1 MLLTVKSSNIFL
13 FEGKVLM
20 SKKQHM
26 QRSLKSRHIQL
37 MALGGTIGT
46 GLFLG
51 SGKAIRAA
59 GPAILLAYLITGIVC
74 FGIMRALG
82 ELLLSNLKY
91 RSFMEAIRDYMG
103 VRVGFITGWAYWACW
118 LALAMAEITAIG
130 LYIQIWL
137 PRVPQWLPGALT
149 LLIFL
154 CLNLIT
160 VNVFGE
166 VEFWFALIKVVAIL
180 ILIAVGV
187 FMMVV
192 QYHSKGG
199 YVASPFNLIRYGG
212 FFATGLKGFLL
223 SFQMVVF
230 AFVGIEM
237 VGVTAAEAEN
247 PRQVIPKAIN
257 GIPIRIL
264 LFYIGALAVIM
275 CIYPWNQLSPSN
287 SPFVLVFRDAGLRG
301 AASIVNFVV
310 ITAAASACN
319 SSIYTSGRMLA
330 ELTSN
335 AHRPGLRKISQLSK
349 RAVPARAVVISSII
363 IGLAAILNM
372 VMPGEVFTFV
382 SSVATTSFLF
392 IWAAIIGAHL
402 RYIKLHPDERTFKM
416 PGAPVTD
423 YLVLAFL
430 VFIFIIL
437 CLDKQT
443 FYALILTLIWF
454 AILGVASLSQRE
466 KGRR

>member
-1 MLLTVKSSNIFL
+1 MND
-13 FEGKVLM
+13 
-20 SKKQHM
+20 KQTQM
-26 QRSLKSRHIQL
+26 KRSLKSRHIQL

-74 FGIMRALG
+74 FAIMRALG
-82 ELLLSNLKY
+82 ELLLSNLHY
-91 RSFMEAIRDYMG
+91 RSFMEAIRDYLG
-103 VRVGFITGWAYWACW
+103 KRVSFIAGWAYWACW

-137 PRVPQWLPGALT
+137 PHVPQWIPGVIT

-166 VEFWFALIKVVAIL
+166 IEFWFAMIKIVAI
-180 ILIAVGV
+180 IVLIAVGI
-187 FMMVV
+187 FMVII
-192 QYHSKGG
+192 QFKSAGG
-199 YVASPFNLIRYGG
+199 YVASPKNLVAYHG
-212 FFATGLKGFLL
+212 FFATGAKGFVM

-247 PRQVIPKAIN
+247 PRKVIPEAIN
-257 GIPIRIL
+257 GISIRALI
-264 LFYIGALAVIM
+264 FYLGALAAIM
-275 CIYPWNQLSPSN
+275 CIYPWNQLSPAN
-287 SPFVLVFRDAGLRG
+287 SPFVLVFQDAGLRG
-301 AASIVNFVV
+301 AASVVNFIV

-319 SSIYTSGRMLA
+319 SSIYTTGRMLA
-330 ELTSN
+330 ELTAKSHHPRVR
-335 AHRPGLRKISQLSK
+335 AISRLSK
-349 RAVPARAVVISSII
+349 HRVPARAVVISSAV
-363 IGLAAILNM
+363 IGVAAFLNFL
-372 VMPGEVFTFV
+372 MPGAVFTLI
-382 SSVATTSFLF
+382 SSIATTSFLF

-402 RYIKLHPDERTFKM
+402 RFIKKRTVKRPFKL
-416 PGAPVTD
+416 PGAPFTD

-430 VFIFIIL
+430 AFVLVVL
-437 CLDKQT
+437 CMDWQT
-443 FYALILTLIWF
+443 LTALIFTLIWF
-454 AILGVASLSQRE
+454 AVLFVASLTQKNE
-466 KGRR
+466 

>member
-1 MLLTVKSSNIFL
+1 MN
-13 FEGKVLM
+13 
-20 SKKQHM
+20 KQQGM
-26 QRSLKSRHIQL
+26 KRSLKSRHIQL

-51 SGKAIRAA
+51 SGKAIRMA
-59 GPAILLAYLITGIVC
+59 GPAILLAYLITGIIC

-82 ELLLSNLKY
+82 ELLMANLKY
-91 RSFMEAIRDYMG
+91 RSFMEAIRDYLG
-103 VRVGFITGWAYWACW
+103 RRISFITGWAYWACW

-137 PRVPQWLPGALT
+137 PELPQWVPGLIT

-166 VEFWFALIKVVAIL
+166 IEFWFALIKIIAIL
-180 ILIAVGV
+180 VLIAVGI
-187 FMMVV
+187 FMMVI
-192 QYHSKGG
+192 QFRSRGG
-199 YVASPFNLIRYGG
+199 YVASPANLFAYNG
-212 FFATGLKGFLL
+212 FFATGWKGFVM

-275 CIYPWNQLSPSN
+275 CIYPWNRLSPTN

-301 AASIVNFVV
+301 AASLVNFVV

-319 SSIYTSGRMLA
+319 SSLYTTGRMLA

-335 AHRPGLRKISQLSK
+335 AHRPAIRRLSHLSK
-349 RAVPARAVVISSII
+349 NQVPARAVAVSAAV
-363 IGLAAILNM
+363 IGLAAILNLT
-372 VMPGEVFTFV
+372 MPGEVFTLV
-382 SSVATTSFLF
+382 SSIATTSFLF

-402 RYIKLHPDERTFKM
+402 RFIKLHPNDRRFKM

-423 YLVLAFL
+423 WLVLLFL
-430 VFIFIIL
+430 SFVMVVL
-437 CLDKQT
+437 CFEKQT
-443 FYALILTLIWF
+443 LIALLLTLIWF
-454 AILGVASLSQRE
+454 AILGVASLSQPSRT
-466 KGRR
+466 KND

>member
-1 MLLTVKSSNIFL
+1 MS
-13 FEGKVLM
+13 EGQQMK
-20 SKKQHM
+20 
-26 QRSLKSRHIQL
+26 RRLKSRHIEL

-51 SGKAIRAA
+51 AGKAIRAA

-82 ELLLSNLKY
+82 ELLLSNLHY
-91 RSFMEAIRDYMG
+91 RSFMEAIRDYLG
-103 VRVGFITGWAYWACW
+103 PRISFVTGWAYWACW

-137 PRVPQWLPGALT
+137 PRVPQWIPGALT
-149 LLIFL
+149 LVIFL

-166 VEFWFALIKVVAIL
+166 IEFWFALIKVLAII
-180 ILIAVGV
+180 ILVVVGA
-187 FMMVV
+187 FMMLI
-192 QYHSKGG
+192 QFKSKGG
-199 YVASPFNLIRYGG
+199 YVATPLNLIRYHG
-212 FFATGLKGFLL
+212 FFATGWHGFIL

-319 SSIYTSGRMLA
+319 SSIYTTGRMLA

-335 AHRPGLRKISQLSK
+335 AHRPSIQKISQLSK
-349 RAVPARAVVISSII
+349 RAVPARAVVISSLV

-382 SSVATTSFLF
+382 SSIATTSFLF

-402 RYIKLHPDERTFKM
+402 RYIKLHATMRQFKM
-416 PGAPVTD
+416 PGAPFTD
-423 YLVLAFL
+423 YLVLTFL
-430 VFIFIIL
+430 VFVLVVL
-437 CLDKQT
+437 CMDRQT
-443 FYALILTLIWF
+443 LEALILTLVWF
-454 AILGVASLSQRE
+454 AILGVVSLTQRQQN
-466 KGRR
+466 KN

>member
-1 MLLTVKSSNIFL
+1 MN
-13 FEGKVLM
+13 
-20 SKKQHM
+20 
-26 QRSLKSRHIQL
+26 RSLKSRHIQL

-59 GPAILLAYLITGIVC
+59 GPAILLAYLITGIAC

-82 ELLLSNLKY
+82 ELLMSNLHY
-91 RSFMEAIRDYMG
+91 RSFMEAIRDYLGNQVSFVM
-103 VRVGFITGWAYWACW
+103 GWAYWACW

-137 PRVPQWLPGALT
+137 PNVPQWVPGLIT

-166 VEFWFALIKVVAIL
+166 VEFWFAMVKILAIL

-187 FMMVV
+187 LMMVI
-192 QYHSKGG
+192 HFKSPNG
-199 YVASPFNLIRYGG
+199 YLASPANLVAGHG
-212 FFATGLKGFLL
+212 FFATGAKGFVM

-247 PRQVIPKAIN
+247 PRQVIPRAIN

-264 LFYIGALAVIM
+264 FFYIGALAVIM
-275 CIYPWNQLSPSN
+275 CIYPWNRLSPAN
-287 SPFVLVFRDAGLRG
+287 SPFVLVFQDVGLRG

-310 ITAAASACN
+310 IMAAASACN
-319 SSIYTSGRMLA
+319 SSIYTTGRMLA
-330 ELTSN
+330 ELT
-335 AHRPGLRKISQLSK
+335 ADARRPHIRAISQLS
-349 RAVPARAVVISSII
+349 RHQVPARAVIISSAI
-363 IGLAAILNM
+363 IGLAALLNL
-372 VMPGEVFTFV
+372 VIPGAVFTLV
-382 SSVATTSFLF
+382 SSIATTSFLF
-392 IWAAIIGAHL
+392 IWAAIVCAHL
-402 RYIKLHPDERTFKM
+402 RFIKRHPNDRPFKM

-430 VFIFIIL
+430 VFVLVVL

-443 FYALILTLIWF
+443 LTALILTVVWF
-454 AILGVASLSQRE
+454 AILSFVSLTQRR
-466 KGRR
+466 KQF

>member
-1 MLLTVKSSNIFL
+1 
-13 FEGKVLM
+13 M
-20 SKKQHM
+20 SKQQM
-26 QRSLKSRHIQL
+26 NRSLKSRHIQL

-51 SGKAIRAA
+51 AGKAIRAA

-82 ELLLSNLKY
+82 ELLMANLKY
-91 RSFMEAIRDYMG
+91 RSFMEAIRDYLG
-103 VRVGFITGWAYWACW
+103 NRVSFITGWAYWACW

-137 PRVPQWLPGALT
+137 PNVPQWVPGLIT

-166 VEFWFALIKVVAIL
+166 IEFWFAMIKVVAIL
-180 ILIAVGV
+180 ILIAVGA
-187 FMMVV
+187 FMMVI
-192 QYHSKGG
+192 QFKSRGG
-199 YVASPFNLIRYGG
+199 YVASPANLVADHG
-212 FFATGLKGFLL
+212 FFATGIKGFVM

-275 CIYPWNQLSPSN
+275 CIYPWNRLSPTN

-301 AASIVNFVV
+301 AASVVNFVV

-319 SSIYTSGRMLA
+319 SSIYTTGRMLA
-330 ELTSN
+330 ELTAD
-335 AHRPGLRKISQLSK
+335 AHRPGIRRIARLSK
-349 RAVPARAVVISSII
+349 HQVPALAVVISSIV
-363 IGLAAILNM
+363 IGVAAILNLL
-372 VMPGEVFTFV
+372 MPGAVFTLV

-402 RYIKLHPDERTFKM
+402 RYIKQHPHDRTFKM
-416 PGAPVTD
+416 PGTPFTD

-430 VFIFIIL
+430 AFVLVVL

-443 FYALILTLIWF
+443 FAALIFTLIWF
-454 AILGVASLSQRE
+454 GLLMVASLSKRE
-466 KGRR
+466 RA

>member
-1 MLLTVKSSNIFL
+1 M
-13 FEGKVLM
+13 E
-20 SKKQHM
+20 KKQQM
-26 QRSLKSRHIQL
+26 NRRLKSRHIEL

-51 SGKAIRAA
+51 SGKAIREA
-59 GPAILLAYLITGIVC
+59 GPAILLAYLITGIIC

-82 ELLLSNLKY
+82 ELLLSNLHY
-91 RSFMEAIRDYMG
+91 RSFMEAIRDYLG
-103 VRVGFITGWAYWACW
+103 PRVSFVAGWAYWACW
-118 LALAMAEITAIG
+118 LALAMAEITAVG

-137 PRVPQWLPGALT
+137 PHVPQWIPGVIT
-149 LLIFL
+149 LVIFL

-166 VEFWFALIKVVAIL
+166 IEFWFALIKILAIVVL
-180 ILIAVGV
+180 VAVGIL
-187 FMMVV
+187 MMVL
-192 QYHSKGG
+192 QFKTADG
-199 YVASPFNLIRYGG
+199 YVASPMNLVRYHG
-212 FFATGLKGFLL
+212 FFATGLGGFAR

-247 PRQVIPKAIN
+247 PRKVIPRAIN

-275 CIYPWNQLSPSN
+275 CIYPWNHLSPDN
-287 SPFVLVFRDAGLRG
+287 SPFVLVFRDVGLRG

-319 SSIYTSGRMLA
+319 SSIYTTGRMLA

-335 AHRPGLRKISQLSK
+335 AHRPAIRQISRLSK
-349 RAVPARAVVISSII
+349 RAVPARAVVISSLV
-363 IGLAAILNM
+363 IGLAAILNL
-372 VMPGEVFTFV
+372 VMPGEVFTFI
-382 SSVATTSFLF
+382 SSIATTSFLF
-392 IWAAIIGAHL
+392 IWAAIIMAHL
-402 RYIKLHPDERTFKM
+402 RYIRLHPDERTFKM

-423 YLVLAFL
+423 YIVLAFL
-430 VFIFIIL
+430 AFVMVVL
-437 CLDKQT
+437 CLERQT
-443 FYALILTLIWF
+443 LEALILTLVWF
-454 AILGVASLSQRE
+454 AILGVASLSQP
-466 KGRR
+466 KYNNAND

>member
-1 MLLTVKSSNIFL
+1 
-13 FEGKVLM
+13 M
-20 SKKQHM
+20 SKQQM
-26 QRSLKSRHIQL
+26 NRSLKSRHIQL

-51 SGKAIRAA
+51 AGKAIRAA

-82 ELLLSNLKY
+82 ELLMANLKY
-91 RSFMEAIRDYMG
+91 RSFMEAIRDYLG
-103 VRVGFITGWAYWACW
+103 NRVSFITGWAYWACW

-137 PRVPQWLPGALT
+137 PNVPQWVPGLIT

-166 VEFWFALIKVVAIL
+166 IEFWFAMIKVVAIL
-180 ILIAVGV
+180 ILIAVGA
-187 FMMVV
+187 FMMVI
-192 QYHSKGG
+192 QFKSRGG
-199 YVASPFNLIRYGG
+199 YVASPANLVADHG
-212 FFATGLKGFLL
+212 FFATGIKGFVM

-275 CIYPWNQLSPSN
+275 CIYPWNRLSPTN

-301 AASIVNFVV
+301 AASVVNFVV

-319 SSIYTSGRMLA
+319 SSIYTTGRMLA
-330 ELTSN
+330 ELTAD
-335 AHRPGLRKISQLSK
+335 AHRPGIRRIARLSK
-349 RAVPARAVVISSII
+349 HQVPALAVVISSIV
-363 IGLAAILNM
+363 IGVAAILNLL
-372 VMPGEVFTFV
+372 MPGAVFTLV

-402 RYIKLHPDERTFKM
+402 RYIKQHPHDRTFKM
-416 PGAPVTD
+416 PGAPFTD

-430 VFIFIIL
+430 AFVLVVL

-443 FYALILTLIWF
+443 FAALIFTLIWF
-454 AILGVASLSQRE
+454 GLLTVASLSKRE
-466 KGRR
+466 RV

>member
-1 MLLTVKSSNIFL
+1 M
-13 FEGKVLM
+13 EE
-20 SKKQHM
+20 KQQM
-26 QRSLKSRHIQL
+26 KRSLKSRHIQL

-51 SGKAIRAA
+51 AGKAIREA

-82 ELLLSNLKY
+82 ELLLSNLHY
-91 RSFMEAIRDYMG
+91 RSFMEAIRDYLG
-103 VRVGFITGWAYWACW
+103 HRISFITGWAYWACW

-137 PRVPQWLPGALT
+137 PHVPQWVPGLIT
-149 LLIFL
+149 LIIFL

-166 VEFWFALIKVVAIL
+166 IEFWFAMIKILAIL
-180 ILIAVGV
+180 VLVSVGV
-187 FMMVV
+187 FMMVI
-192 QYHSKGG
+192 QYRSKGG
-199 YVASPFNLIRYGG
+199 FVATPVNLVSYGG

-247 PRQVIPKAIN
+247 PRTVIPKAIN

-275 CIYPWNQLSPSN
+275 CIYPWNRLSPDN

-301 AASIVNFVV
+301 AATIVNFVV

-319 SSIYTSGRMLA
+319 SSIYTTGRMLA
-330 ELTSN
+330 ELTAN
-335 AHRPGLRKISQLSK
+335 AHRPSIQKISHLSK
-349 RAVPARAVVISSII
+349 RAVPDRAVIISAVV

-372 VMPGEVFTFV
+372 VMPGEVFTFI
-382 SSVATTSFLF
+382 SSIATTSFLF

-402 RYIKLHPDERTFKM
+402 RYIHLHPTERHFKM
-416 PGAPVTD
+416 PGAPWSD
-423 YLVLAFL
+423 YLILVFL
-430 VFIFIIL
+430 VFVLGIL
-437 CLDKQT
+437 CLEKQT
-443 FYALILTLIWF
+443 FYALLLTLAWF
-454 AILGVASLSQRE
+454 IILGIASLSQRE
-466 KGRR
+466 E

>member
-1 MLLTVKSSNIFL
+1 MN
-13 FEGKVLM
+13 
-20 SKKQHM
+20 KQQQM
-26 QRSLKSRHIQL
+26 KRSLKSRHIQL

-51 SGKAIRAA
+51 AGKAIRAA
-59 GPAILLAYLITGIVC
+59 GPAILFAYLITGIVC

-82 ELLLSNLKY
+82 ELLMSNLQY
-91 RSFMEAIRDYMG
+91 RSFMEAIRDYLG
-103 VRVGFITGWAYWACW
+103 NRISFITGWAYWACW

-137 PRVPQWLPGALT
+137 PNVPQWVPGLIT
-149 LLIFL
+149 LVIFL

-166 VEFWFALIKVVAIL
+166 IEFWFAMIKVVAIL
-180 ILIAVGV
+180 ILIAVGIL
-187 FMMVV
+187 MMII
-192 QYHSKGG
+192 QFKSQGG
-199 YVASPFNLIRYGG
+199 YVASPRNLIAYHG
-212 FFATGLKGFLL
+212 FFATGFKGFAM

-247 PRQVIPKAIN
+247 PQKVIPKAIN

-275 CIYPWNQLSPSN
+275 CIYPWNRLSPTN
-287 SPFVLVFRDAGLRG
+287 SPFVLVFRDAGLRS
-301 AASIVNFVV
+301 AASIVNFIV

-319 SSIYTSGRMLA
+319 SSIYTTGRMLA
-330 ELTSN
+330 ELTSD
-335 AHRPGLRKISQLSK
+335 ARRPGIQRISHLSK
-349 RAVPARAVVISSII
+349 RHVPALAVVISSIV
-363 IGLAAILNM
+363 IGIAAFLNF
-372 VMPGEVFTFV
+372 VMPGAVFTLV
-382 SSVATTSFLF
+382 SSIATTSFLF

-402 RYIKLHPDERTFKM
+402 RFIKLHPDERPFKM
-416 PGAPVTD
+416 PGAPFTD

-430 VFIFIIL
+430 MFVLVVL

-443 FYALILTLIWF
+443 LVALILTLVWF
-454 AILGVASLSQRE
+454 AFLTVISLTRRE
-466 KGRR
+466 

>member
-1 MLLTVKSSNIFL
+1 MN
-13 FEGKVLM
+13 
-20 SKKQHM
+20 KQQQM
-26 QRSLKSRHIQL
+26 KRSLKSRHIQL

-59 GPAILLAYLITGIVC
+59 GPAILLAYLITGVVC

-82 ELLLSNLKY
+82 ELLMSNLKY
-91 RSFMEAIRDYMG
+91 RSFMEAIRDYLG
-103 VRVGFITGWAYWACW
+103 TRVSFIVGWAYWACW

-137 PRVPQWLPGALT
+137 PNVPQWVPGVIT
-149 LLIFL
+149 LIIFL

-166 VEFWFALIKVVAIL
+166 IEFWFAMIKVVAIL
-180 ILIAVGV
+180 ILIAVGA
-187 FMMVV
+187 FMMLI
-192 QYHSKGG
+192 QFKSKGG
-199 YVASPFNLIRYGG
+199 YVASPANLVAYHG
-212 FFATGLKGFLL
+212 FFATGFKGFVM

-230 AFVGIEM
+230 AFVGVEM

-247 PRQVIPKAIN
+247 PQKVIPQSIN

-275 CIYPWNQLSPSN
+275 CIYPWNQLSPTN
-287 SPFVLVFRDAGLRG
+287 SPFVLVFQDVGLRG

-319 SSIYTSGRMLA
+319 SSIYTTGRMLA
-330 ELTSN
+330 ELTAD
-335 AHRPGLRKISQLSK
+335 AHRPGIRKISRLSK
-349 RAVPARAVVISSII
+349 RHVPALAVLISSIV
-363 IGLAAILNM
+363 IGIAAVLNF
-372 VMPGEVFTFV
+372 VMPGAVFTLV
-382 SSVATTSFLF
+382 SSIATTSFLF

-402 RYIKLHPDERTFKM
+402 RFIKLHPNERPFKM
-416 PGAPVTD
+416 PGAPLTD

-430 VFIFIIL
+430 VFVLIVL
-437 CLDKQT
+437 CLDKST
-443 FYALILTLIWF
+443 LIALIFTLIWF
-454 AILGVASLSQRE
+454 AVLTIASLTRRE
-466 KGRR
+466 KRP

>member
-1 MLLTVKSSNIFL
+1 
-13 FEGKVLM
+13 M
-20 SKKQHM
+20 SKQQM
-26 QRSLKSRHIQL
+26 NRSLKSRHIQL

-51 SGKAIRAA
+51 AGKAIRAA

-82 ELLLSNLKY
+82 ELLMANLKY
-91 RSFMEAIRDYMG
+91 RSFMEAIRDYLG
-103 VRVGFITGWAYWACW
+103 NRVSFITGWAYWACW

-137 PRVPQWLPGALT
+137 PNVPQWVPGLIT

-166 VEFWFALIKVVAIL
+166 IEFWFAMIKVVAIL
-180 ILIAVGV
+180 ILIAVGA
-187 FMMVV
+187 FMMVI
-192 QYHSKGG
+192 QFKSRGG
-199 YVASPFNLIRYGG
+199 YVASPANLVADHG
-212 FFATGLKGFLL
+212 FFATGIKGFVM

-275 CIYPWNQLSPSN
+275 CIYPWNRLSPTN

-301 AASIVNFVV
+301 AASVVNFVV

-319 SSIYTSGRMLA
+319 SSIYTTGRMLA
-330 ELTSN
+330 ELTAD
-335 AHRPGLRKISQLSK
+335 AHRPGIRRIARLSK
-349 RAVPARAVVISSII
+349 HQVPALAVVISFIV
-363 IGLAAILNM
+363 IGVAAILNLL
-372 VMPGEVFTFV
+372 MPGAVFTLV

-402 RYIKLHPDERTFKM
+402 RYIKQHPHDRTFKM
-416 PGAPVTD
+416 PGAPFTD

-430 VFIFIIL
+430 AFVLVVL

-443 FYALILTLIWF
+443 FAALIFTLIWF
-454 AILGVASLSQRE
+454 GLLTVASLSKRE
-466 KGRR
+466 RA

>member
-1 MLLTVKSSNIFL
+1 
-13 FEGKVLM
+13 M
-20 SKKQHM
+20 SKQQM
-26 QRSLKSRHIQL
+26 NRSLKSRHIQL

-51 SGKAIRAA
+51 AGKAIRAA

-82 ELLLSNLKY
+82 ELLMANLKY
-91 RSFMEAIRDYMG
+91 RSFMEAIRDYLG
-103 VRVGFITGWAYWACW
+103 NRVSFITGWAYWACW

-137 PRVPQWLPGALT
+137 PNVPQWVPGLIT

-166 VEFWFALIKVVAIL
+166 IEFWFAMIKVVAIL
-180 ILIAVGV
+180 ILIAVGA
-187 FMMVV
+187 FMMVI
-192 QYHSKGG
+192 QFKSRGG
-199 YVASPFNLIRYGG
+199 YVASPANLVADHG
-212 FFATGLKGFLL
+212 FFATGIKGFVM

-257 GIPIRIL
+257 DIPIRIL

-275 CIYPWNQLSPSN
+275 CIYPWNRLSPTN

-301 AASIVNFVV
+301 AASVVNFVV

-319 SSIYTSGRMLA
+319 SSIYTTGRMLA
-330 ELTSN
+330 ELTAD
-335 AHRPGLRKISQLSK
+335 AHRPGIRRIARLSK
-349 RAVPARAVVISSII
+349 HQVPALAVVISSIV
-363 IGLAAILNM
+363 IGVAAILNLL
-372 VMPGEVFTFV
+372 MPGAVFTLV

-402 RYIKLHPDERTFKM
+402 RYIKQHPHDRTFKM
-416 PGAPVTD
+416 PGAPFTD

-430 VFIFIIL
+430 AFVLVVL

-443 FYALILTLIWF
+443 FAALIFTLIWF
-454 AILGVASLSQRE
+454 GLLTVASLSKRE
-466 KGRR
+466 RA

>member
-1 MLLTVKSSNIFL
+1 MN
-13 FEGKVLM
+13 
-20 SKKQHM
+20 KQQQM
-26 QRSLKSRHIQL
+26 KRSLKSRHIQL

-59 GPAILLAYLITGIVC
+59 GPAILLAYLITGVVC

-82 ELLLSNLKY
+82 ELLMSNLKY
-91 RSFMEAIRDYMG
+91 RSFMEAIRDYLG
-103 VRVGFITGWAYWACW
+103 NRVSFITGWAYWACW

-137 PRVPQWLPGALT
+137 PNVPQWVPGVIT
-149 LLIFL
+149 LVIFL

-160 VNVFGE
+160 VSVFGE
-166 VEFWFALIKVVAIL
+166 IEFWFAMIKVVAIVV
-180 ILIAVGV
+180 LIAVGI
-187 FMMVV
+187 FMMAI
-192 QYHSKGG
+192 QFRSKGG
-199 YVASPFNLIRYGG
+199 YVASPANLIAYHG
-212 FFATGLKGFLL
+212 FFATGLKGFTM

-247 PRQVIPKAIN
+247 PREVIPKAIN
-257 GIPIRIL
+257 GIPFRIL

-275 CIYPWNQLSPSN
+275 CIYPWNRLSPTN

-319 SSIYTSGRMLA
+319 SSIYTTGRMLA
-330 ELTSN
+330 ELTAD
-335 AHRPGLRKISQLSK
+335 AHRPGIRKISRLSK
-349 RAVPARAVVISSII
+349 RHVPARAVIISAIVI
-363 IGLAAILNM
+363 GVAAVLNF
-372 VMPGEVFTFV
+372 VMPGAVFTLV

-402 RYIKLHPDERTFKM
+402 RFIKLHPDKRPFKM
-416 PGAPVTD
+416 PGAPFTD

-430 VFIFIIL
+430 AFVLVVL

-443 FYALILTLIWF
+443 LIALIFTLIWF
-454 AILGVASLSQRE
+454 AILTVVSLTKRE
-466 KGRR
+466 HRI

>member
-1 MLLTVKSSNIFL
+1 
-13 FEGKVLM
+13 M
-20 SKKQHM
+20 SKQQM
-26 QRSLKSRHIQL
+26 NRSLKSRHIQL

-51 SGKAIRAA
+51 AGKAIRAA

-82 ELLLSNLKY
+82 ELLMANLKY
-91 RSFMEAIRDYMG
+91 RSFMEAIRDYLG
-103 VRVGFITGWAYWACW
+103 NRVSFITGWAYWACW

-137 PRVPQWLPGALT
+137 PNVPQWVPGLIT

-166 VEFWFALIKVVAIL
+166 IEFWFAMIKVVAIL
-180 ILIAVGV
+180 ILIAVGA
-187 FMMVV
+187 FMMVI
-192 QYHSKGG
+192 QFKSRGG
-199 YVASPFNLIRYGG
+199 YVASPANLVADHG
-212 FFATGLKGFLL
+212 FFATGIKGFVM

-275 CIYPWNQLSPSN
+275 CIYPWNRLSPTN

-301 AASIVNFVV
+301 AASVVNFVV

-319 SSIYTSGRMLA
+319 SSIYTTGRMLA
-330 ELTSN
+330 ELTAD
-335 AHRPGLRKISQLSK
+335 AHRPGIRRIARLSK
-349 RAVPARAVVISSII
+349 HQVPALAVVISSIV
-363 IGLAAILNM
+363 IGVAAILNFL
-372 VMPGEVFTFV
+372 MPGAVFTLV

-402 RYIKLHPDERTFKM
+402 RYIKQHPHDRTFKM
-416 PGAPVTD
+416 PGAPFTD

-430 VFIFIIL
+430 AFVLVVL

-443 FYALILTLIWF
+443 FAALIFTLIWF
-454 AILGVASLSQRE
+454 GLLTVASLSKRE
-466 KGRR
+466 RA

>member
-1 MLLTVKSSNIFL
+1 MN
-13 FEGKVLM
+13 
-20 SKKQHM
+20 KQQRM
-26 QRSLKSRHIQL
+26 KRSLKSRHIQL

-51 SGKAIRAA
+51 SGKAIRMA

-82 ELLLSNLKY
+82 ELLMANLKY
-91 RSFMEAIRDYMG
+91 RSFMEAIRDYLG
-103 VRVGFITGWAYWACW
+103 NRISFITGWAYWACW

-137 PRVPQWLPGALT
+137 PDLPQWIPGLIT

-160 VNVFGE
+160 VNIFGE
-166 VEFWFALIKVVAIL
+166 IEFWFALIKIVAIL
-180 ILIAVGV
+180 VLIAVGI
-187 FMMVV
+187 FMMII
-192 QYHSKGG
+192 QFRSRGG
-199 YVASPFNLIRYGG
+199 YVASPGNLVAYNG
-212 FFATGLKGFLL
+212 FFATGWKGFVM

-237 VGVTAAEAEN
+237 VGVTAAEAEK

-275 CIYPWNQLSPSN
+275 CIYPWNRLSPTN

-301 AASIVNFVV
+301 AASVVNFVV

-319 SSIYTSGRMLA
+319 SSIYTTGRMLA

-335 AHRPGLRKISQLSK
+335 AHRPAIRSLSRLSK
-349 RAVPARAVVISSII
+349 HRVPARAVAFSTAVIA
-363 IGLAAILNM
+363 LAAVLNLT
-372 VMPGEVFTFV
+372 MPGEVFTLV
-382 SSVATTSFLF
+382 SSIATTSFLF

-402 RYIKLHPDERTFKM
+402 RFIKLHPTDRQFKM
-416 PGAPVTD
+416 PGAPFTD
-423 YLVLAFL
+423 WLVLVFLAF
-430 VFIFIIL
+430 VMVVL
-437 CLDKQT
+437 CFEKQT
-443 FYALILTLIWF
+443 LIALLFTLAWF
-454 AILGVASLSQRE
+454 AVLGVTSLSQPART
-466 KGRR
+466 KIK